1 MASPYD
7 YWRNNYGVP
16 GPQDPNRPGE
26 ISASPAPRWE
36 EILRG
41 SDVSAIKQN
50 PIMQALGR
58 YLSKP
63 SAGVSETTRVSP
75 IDGRPMAPE
84 PGAMDK
90 LPPTVQEG
98 IGGLGLLANFLAPGV
113 KLPPLA
119 PKPTG
124 IRAYHGSPHDFDR
137 FDISKINT
145 GEGAQAYGHGLYF
158 AESEN
163 VAKGYRDKLKKDNRV
178 NSATDRFM
186 NLEVDG
192 QPLASRFDI
201 DPSYVAE
208 LKGLVANG
216 DQAAIAGWLQ
226 QKRARWQ
233 QMEADP
239 AYPFRDYAVG
249 KSKSYGDLI
258 DYVNKGGAIRDA
270 GAGRMYEVNIKA
282 DPELFL
288 DWDLPLGQQ
297 SAAVREAVER
307 LPQTEVYTPGKGV
320 TPLMEREG
328 DAFYGALAEALG
340 RPYDPVT
347 RRKEWFN
354 NEAASKALREAGI
367 PGIRY
372 KDSMSRGADGG
383 TSNYVVFDDKMIE
396 ILRKYGL
403 LPPAIAA
410 GAAMS
415 EQEPPL

>member
-158 AESEN
+158 AEAEN
-163 VAKGYRDKLKKDNRV
+163 VAKGYRDKLGGLRVGFEINGKKYDPIGGSRE
-178 NSATDRFM
+178 SLR
-186 NLEVDG
+186 
-192 QPLASRFDI
+192 LASAEKI
-201 DPSYVAE
+201 DPKVARE
-208 LKGLVANG
+208 VLAYH
-216 DQAAIAGWLQ
+216 DRTPDEMIADVKLFPG
-226 QKRARWQ
+226 
-233 QMEADP
+233 E
-239 AYPFRDYAVG
+239 
-249 KSKSYGDLI
+249 
-258 DYVNKGGAIRDA
+258 RDA
-270 GAGRMYEVNIKA
+270 SILAAAEWKRQNPPKVSGSMYEVNIKA